1 MGHSHEAGFLTQAYA
16 HDPSSSLPLVSEGL
30 AALYKLTRYAH
41 IKLDRS
47 SLKTRRLIDPANLE
61 KYMVHFESRVLPLV
75 VRDGFLG
82 EPKFSHEEYQPYE
95 DHICDWPA
103 TIPYLKKL
111 YGAFPEVVQNLDVID
126 HLIRNEAAW
135 KAAVRQR
142 MSPADIEAILDKNRK
157 NYVSQPYQFEYFAEP
172 S

>member
-30 AALYKLTRYAH
+30 LALCRLTEYAH

-61 KYMVHFESRVLPLV
+61 RYMVHFESRVLPQV
-75 VRDGFLG
+75 VRHGFLG
-82 EPKFSHEEYQPYE
+82 APEYSHEEYQPYE
-95 DHICDWPA
+95 DHLCEWR
-103 TIPYLKKL
+103 TTMPYLKKL
-111 YGAFPEVVQNLDVID
+111 YAAFPEVVQNLDVID
-126 HLIRNEAAW
+126 HLMRNEAAW

-142 MSPADIEAILDKNRK
+142 MSPADIETILDKNRK
-157 NYVSQPYQFEYFAEP
+157 NYASKPYQFEYFAEP